1 MKIFNSISQNIRRY
15 SFKPLPTLVLFIILT
30 LIGAIRGLQHY
41 YVVDAFEPI
50 QFGLWWHIPFNIFL
64 WWLWLLFVP
73 IITWMI
79 ERLAPVKG
87 RMWYWLIVCIVA
99 PVVIMFIRQAIASFI
114 ISEVLRGYK
123 DFYTLLHIRLFSN
136 IWIWLDY
143 GMYFAIMIGVQ
154 LLIFYNREKEL
165 ERQVLEIERQLAQS
179 QLRALESQLHP
190 HFLFNTLN
198 TLSTLILKKDREQ
211 VLAMLR
217 LLQKFLTTTLMED
230 SRKEIPLEE
239 ELQYI
244 SQYLQIEK
252 VRFQN
257 RLVVKE
263 KINPET
269 KDGAVPRFL
278 LQPIIENSVTHGI
291 APEPNG
297 GTISILTERKDGWL
311 TIMVEDNG
319 AGVHQSNQ
327 TKSGIGLKITQER
340 LARTYGSRYDFFCE
354 APSNG
359 GFRVTL
365 RLPYKPYT
373 KTIPQ
378 MGLA

>member
-30 LIGAIRGLQHY
+30 MIGAIRGLQHY

-50 QFGLWWHIPFNIFL
+50 QFGLWWHVPFNIFL

-79 ERLAPVKG
+79 ERLAPMKG
-87 RMWYWLIVCIVA
+87 HVWYWLIVCIVA
-99 PVVIMFIRQAIASFI
+99 PVVIVFIRQAIASFI
-114 ISEVLRGYK
+114 ISEVLHGYK

-143 GMYFAIMIGVQ
+143 GMYFAILFGVQ
-154 LLIFYNREKEL
+154 LLIFYNKEKEL

-179 QLRALESQLHP
+179 QLQALESQLHP

-198 TLSTLILKKDREQ
+198 TLSTLILKKDKEQ

-230 SRKEIPLEE
+230 AHKEIPLEE

-263 KINPET
+263 KIDPET
-269 KDGAVPRFL
+269 ADGAVPRFL

-291 APEPNG
+291 APKPNG
-297 GTISILTERKDGWL
+297 GTISIQTERTDGWL

-340 LARTYGSRYDFFCE
+340 LARMYGSRYAFLCE
-354 APSNG
+354 IPSDG
-359 GFRVTL
+359 GF
-365 RLPYKPYT
+365 
-373 KTIPQ
+373 
-378 MGLA
+378 